1 MEIKKS
7 PLIFL
12 LISFIGLLI
21 LIFLISGC
29 TAVVPATEEIL
40 VTRVINQYFQAINNV
55 NRDKAL
61 SYTITGEAAYE
72 ATNKFF
78 DTKVPL
84 AEQKNTKY
92 LYSFEINTISII
104 DDTARVSLTYSFR
117 LIGFDEITSPT
128 FNDDLTLKRIDGS
141 WLLSTAPLA
150 S

>member
-1 MEIKKS
+1 MKIKTYNMKIYYA
-7 PLIFL
+7 LF
-12 LISFIGLLI
+12 FGLFFLI
-21 LIFLISGC
+21 LSGC
-29 TAVVPATEEIL
+29 SSTVPPTDENQ
-40 VTRVINQYFQAINNV
+40 VTLVINQYFQAINNV

-61 SYTITGEAAYE
+61 SYTITSGAAYE

-84 AEQKNTKY
+84 AEQKNTQY
-92 LYSFEINTISII
+92 LYSFEVNSISIN
-104 DDTARVSLTYSFR
+104 DDSARVTLTYSFR

-128 FNDDLTLKRIDGS
+128 FNNDFTLKRIDGS

>member
-1 MEIKKS
+1 M
-7 PLIFL
+7 
-12 LISFIGLLI
+12 ISFIGLLI

-128 FNDDLTLKRIDGS
+128 FNDDFTLKRIDGS